1 MTLKAL
7 CVTLGLLGLLSG
19 NAIASPFNE
28 GDGRSS
34 IKTEEAIE
42 LFVTCEASFPLL
54 SLIWDDRDNAKAAET
69 ASTFLNVP
77 SITPQVI
84 IDRAAEC
91 FSTLKSERGMTIVH
105 FDNVQLRCGIGP
117 DINWDTSSLGISTS
131 VEGHSARTERG
142 YLFGWPYCVGHLPH
156 ALINAK

>member
-1 MTLKAL
+1 MTLKAV

-19 NAIASPFNE
+19 YAIASPFNE
-28 GDGRSS
+28 GGGRSNV
-34 IKTEEAIE
+34 KTEEAIE
-42 LFVTCEASFPLL
+42 LFVTCETSFPLL
-54 SLIWDDRDNAKAAET
+54 SLRWNDRDNAKAAET

-91 FSTLKSERGMTIVH
+91 FSTLKSERGMSIVH

-117 DINWDTSSLGISTS
+117 DINW
-131 VEGHSARTERG
+131 GHIV
-142 YLFGWPYCVGHLPH
+142 VGHVY
-156 ALINAK
+156 

>member
-1 MTLKAL
+1 MTLEAL

-19 NAIASPFNE
+19 EAIASPFNE
-28 GDGRSS
+28 GDGRSN
-34 IKTEEAIE
+34 IKTQEAIE

-54 SLIWDDRDNAKAAET
+54 LLRWDDRDNTKAAKT

-91 FSTLKSERGMTIVH
+91 FSTLKSERGMAIVL

-117 DINWDTSSLGISTS
+117 DINW
-131 VEGHSARTERG
+131 GHIV
-142 YLFGWPYCVGHLPH
+142 VGHFY
-156 ALINAK
+156 

>member
-19 NAIASPFNE
+19 NAIASQFNE

-54 SLIWDDRDNAKAAET
+54 SLRWDDRDNAKTAET
-69 ASTFLNVP
+69 AST
-77 SITPQVI
+77 
-84 IDRAAEC
+84 R
-91 FSTLKSERGMTIVH
+91 LK
-105 FDNVQLRCGIGP
+105 
-117 DINWDTSSLGISTS
+117 
-131 VEGHSARTERG
+131 
-142 YLFGWPYCVGHLPH
+142 
-156 ALINAK
+156 

>member
-1 MTLKAL
+1 MTLKAV

-19 NAIASPFNE
+19 DAIASQFN
-28 GDGRSS
+28 GGGGRSN

-54 SLIWDDRDNAKAAET
+54 SLRWDDRDNAKAAET

-91 FSTLKSERGMTIVH
+91 FSTLKSEPGMTVVH

-117 DINWDTSSLGISTS
+117 DINW
-131 VEGHSARTERG
+131 GHIV
-142 YLFGWPYCVGHLPH
+142 VGH
-156 ALINAK
+156 IY

>member
-1 MTLKAL
+1 MTPKAL
-7 CVTLGLLGLLSG
+7 CVTLGLLGLPSG
-19 NAIASPFNE
+19 EVIASPLNE
-28 GDGRSS
+28 GDGRSN

-54 SLIWDDRDNAKAAET
+54 SLRWDDRDNAKAAKT

-91 FSTLKSERGMTIVH
+91 FSTLKSERAMTIVY
-105 FDNVQLRCGIGP
+105 FDDVQLWCGIGP
-117 DINWDTSSLGISTS
+117 DISW
-131 VEGHSARTERG
+131 GHIV
-142 YLFGWPYCVGHLPH
+142 VGHFY
-156 ALINAK
+156 

>member
-7 CVTLGLLGLLSG
+7 CLTLGLLGLLSG
-19 NAIASPFNE
+19 DAIASPFND
-28 GDGRSS
+28 GDGRSN

-54 SLIWDDRDNAKAAET
+54 SLRWDDRDNAKAAET

-91 FSTLKSERGMTIVH
+91 FSTLKYCPPFISDKLCWREEHDVLPVPHTE
-105 FDNVQLRCGIGP
+105 DL
-117 DINWDTSSLGISTS
+117 SS
-131 VEGHSARTERG
+131 
-142 YLFGWPYCVGHLPH
+142 
-156 ALINAK
+156 

>member
-7 CVTLGLLGLLSG
+7 CVTLGLLGWLSG

-28 GDGRSS
+28 GDGRLN

-42 LFVTCEASFPLL
+42 LFVTCETSFPLL
-54 SLIWDDRDNAKAAET
+54 SLRWDDHDNAKAAET

-84 IDRAAEC
+84 IERAAEC
-91 FSTLKSERGMTIVH
+91 FSTLK
-105 FDNVQLRCGIGP
+105 
-117 DINWDTSSLGISTS
+117 
-131 VEGHSARTERG
+131 
-142 YLFGWPYCVGHLPH
+142 
-156 ALINAK
+156 